1 MKQHL
6 LDSKAQSIVYRGEH
20 GLKTFE
26 KIIIMSLNVE
36 CCVFTL
42 VEPEVFYSAPGSLSL
57 LTDAPNRTNIVTL
70 KYYFYAISVT
80 ELITLIGKECMDS

>member
-42 VEPEVFYSAPGSLSL
+42 VEPEVFYSAGGFEKVFAAWLVESL
-57 LTDAPNRTNIVTL
+57 DRCP
-70 KYYFYAISVT
+70 K
-80 ELITLIGKECMDS
+80 